1 MKLLLRNTWFW
12 LFLSLFIGH
21 QILERLLHIRI
32 EWLDNYLDDL
42 LCMPILLGGWLAEQY
57 DLFGRKRL
65 RRIEIFAL
73 WVVVSLVFEG
83 LLPYWSPR
91 YTADGWDAVCYALG
105 SWLFYRLIQERV
117 EQPALTPL
125 PERSRRQRMTY
136 PGD

>member
-1 MKLLLRNTWFW
+1 MKRLLRNAWFW
-12 LFLSLFIGH
+12 LFLGLFIGH
-21 QILERLLHIRI
+21 QILERLLYIRI

-42 LCMPILLGGWLAEQY
+42 LCMPILLSGWLAEQY

-91 YTADGWDAVCYALG
+91 YTADGWDVVCYGLG
-105 SWLFYRLIQERV
+105 SWLFYHLIQERV
-117 EQPALTPL
+117 GQPASTTL
-125 PERSRRQRMTY
+125 PSTTLRQRMTY